1 MIILS
6 LLIDYFMTCLL
17 PIKTYFIVWEL
28 DKNKLASVIIAGIFL
43 DVIFHGYLY
52 NTIILVILYLVLKKL
67 KIKKKYYWS
76 KNLLVFIIYFNILFF
91 LGSSTLASYLYVFL
105 EGLVS
110 YVIYCLMMEKLFK
123 LK

>member
-17 PIKTYFIVWEL
+17 PIKTYFIALEL

-43 DVIFHGYLY
+43 DVIFHEYLY

-67 KIKKKYYWS
+67 KIKKKYYWP

-91 LGSSTLASYLYVFL
+91 LGSSPLASYLYVFL

-110 YVIYCLMMEKLFK
+110 YVIYCLLMAKLFK

>member
-17 PIKTYFIVWEL
+17 PIKTYFIVLEL

-67 KIKKKYYWS
+67 KIKKKYYWP

-91 LGSSTLASYLYVFL
+91 LGSSPLASYLYVFL

-110 YVIYCLMMEKLFK
+110 YVIYCLLMAKLFK

>member
-43 DVIFHGYLY
+43 DEGTYYCKVDKWHLKLLKNQIIIF
-52 NTIILVILYLVLKKL
+52 ICS
-67 KIKKKYYWS
+67 IKSRAYK
-76 KNLLVFIIYFNILFF
+76 
-91 LGSSTLASYLYVFL
+91 
-105 EGLVS
+105 
-110 YVIYCLMMEKLFK
+110 
-123 LK
+123 

>member
-91 LGSSTLASYLYVFL
+91 LGSSPLASYLYVFL

-110 YVIYCLMMEKLFK
+110 YVIYCLLMEKLFK

>member
-6 LLIDYFMTCLL
+6 LFIDYFMTCLL

-67 KIKKKYYWS
+67 KIKKKYYWP

-91 LGSSTLASYLYVFL
+91 LGSSPLASYLYVFL

-110 YVIYCLMMEKLFK
+110 YVIYCLLMEKLFK

>member
-67 KIKKKYYWS
+67 KIKKKYYWP

-91 LGSSTLASYLYVFL
+91 LGSSPLASYLYFFL

-110 YVIYCLMMEKLFK
+110 YVIYCLLMEKLFK

>member
-67 KIKKKYYWS
+67 KIKKKYYWP

-91 LGSSTLASYLYVFL
+91 LGRSPLASYLYVFL

-110 YVIYCLMMEKLFK
+110 YVIYCLLMEKLFK

>member
-67 KIKKKYYWS
+67 KIKKKYYWP

-91 LGSSTLASYLYVFL
+91 LGSSPLASYLYVFL

-110 YVIYCLMMEKLFK
+110 YVIYCLLMEKLFK

>member
-67 KIKKKYYWS
+67 KIKKKYYWP

-91 LGSSTLASYLYVFL
+91 LGISPLASYLYVFL

-110 YVIYCLMMEKLFK
+110 YVIYCLLMEKLFK

>member
-91 LGSSTLASYLYVFL
+91 LGISPLASYLYVFL

-110 YVIYCLMMEKLFK
+110 YVIYCLLMEKLFK